1 MENVGSMISSP
12 GHVSPAARARRG
24 QTAQG
29 SGMQCHAKYHG
40 MNTHASQG
48 RMTSPSTLDMTRIA
62 GVWSAKREA
71 ALLDKCGEVR
81 RRGAASWRRCGT
93 GMAALWYPNSTPGL
107 ERVMGQESTQVRWAV
122 VAADAEVSM
131 VVQGGGDGIRTEVDS
146 EHGGHAEYRFSFVP
160 MLAWSLSPVQEADL
174 WEDHL
179 DPSACA
185 AGVAATHEDTVL
197 GLDQDHGIL
206 DQTRKRRSRDDKDHL
221 VRQIRVCTQHQWW
234 CYSRK
239 LSGRVSAMGR
249 GNI

>member
-1 MENVGSMISSP
+1 
-12 GHVSPAARARRG
+12 
-24 QTAQG
+24 
-29 SGMQCHAKYHG
+29 MQCHAKYHG

-81 RRGAASWRRCGT
+81 RRGAGHGGAVGT
-93 GMAALWYPNSTPGL
+93 GMAALWYPNST
-107 ERVMGQESTQVRWAV
+107 
-122 VAADAEVSM
+122 
-131 VVQGGGDGIRTEVDS
+131 GGGDGIRTEVDS

-221 VRQIRVCTQHQWW
+221 VRQIRSEVERQSLGDGEGEH
-234 CYSRK
+234 
-239 LSGRVSAMGR
+239 LSLPA
-249 GNI
+249 